1 MNVSYEYI
9 DQKMIFTNNREEVVD
24 LIQTGEWDCT
34 LCPQMFGSES
44 GCYGLF
50 TPNTPTKR
58 TKEEAEAWLS
68 GIERSGRKAFSNE
81 PFNPSDLPADIPEYL
96 LPGKT

>member
-1 MNVSYEYI
+1 MNVSYEYV
-9 DQKMIFTNNREEVVD
+9 DSKMIFTNDRKEVIN

-50 TPNTPTKR
+50 STNKLTKR
-58 TKEEAEAWLS
+58 TKEEAESWLS

-81 PFNPSDLPADIPEYL
+81 PFNPADLPEGIPDYL
-96 LPGKT
+96 LPGKM